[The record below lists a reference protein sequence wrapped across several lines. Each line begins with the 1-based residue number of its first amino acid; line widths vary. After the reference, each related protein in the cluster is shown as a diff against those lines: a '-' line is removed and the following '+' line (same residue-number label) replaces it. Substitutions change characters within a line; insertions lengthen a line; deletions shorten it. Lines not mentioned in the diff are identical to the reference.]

1 MLKLSA
7 RPLSGERI
15 TPSRSKIVRARNQV
29 EKSDQPSLNPEEFLP
44 AYFHHITNLL
54 STRLLERLRIYGV
67 TVPRWRV
74 LMNLMVRDGRTIG
87 ELVELTIISQ
97 PVLSRIIDQMERDG
111 LVIRSTSERD
121 SRIVE
126 VYLTSRGRALYT
138 KIAPV
143 AARHAQL
150 TVKSLSPAQQK
161 DLLAMLRTIIRDLTE
176 APSIEAEE
184 KAIAGQMPRRRTP
197 RQKSSAATPRRK
209 A

>member
-1 MLKLSA
+1 
-7 RPLSGERI
+7 
-15 TPSRSKIVRARNQV
+15 VRARNHA
-29 EKSDQPSLNPEEFLP
+29 EKSDQPLLNPEEFLP

-54 STRLLERLRIYGV
+54 GMRLLERLRIYGV

-74 LMNLMVRDGRTIG
+74 LINLMARDGRTVG

-97 PVLSRIIDQMERDG
+97 PVLSRIIDQMERDN
-111 LVIRSTSERD
+111 LVTRRTAERD

-126 VYLTSRGRALYT
+126 VYLTSRGRTLYA

-150 TVKSLSPAQQK
+150 TVKSLTPAQQQ
-161 DLLAMLRTIIRDLTE
+161 DLLAMLRTIIRDLSE

-184 KAIAGQMPRRRTP
+184 KAIAGPTPRRRP
-197 RQKSSAATPRRK
+197 SQQKPSAAKLRRK